1 MLRPLRSPGQASD
14 DEQLR
19 LATIAAL
26 VEHCS
31 DPGPLANRLAIDTS
45 RFVIPSHAISADH
58 GVYSDQPP
66 MLAFLL
72 SGPAWVLDRLGYP
85 LRESS
90 VFSAYI
96 ITLLGVTLPVAGA
109 AGLVYRMGRIFELK
123 RKWRTALAAA

>member
-1 MLRPLRSPGQASD
+1 MESAVVPNPEVRARRPYVRPWALATPILVLLFCLPMLRPLRSPGQASD

-19 LATIAAL
+19 LATISAL

-31 DPGPLANRLAIDTS
+31 DSGPLANRLAIDTT
-45 RFVIPSHAISADH
+45 RFVLPSHVYAVDH
-58 GVYSDQPP
+58 KIYSDQPP

-72 SGPAWVLDRLGYP
+72 SGPAWVLDRIGYP

-96 ITLLGVTLPVAGA
+96 L
-109 AGLVYRMGRIFELK
+109 
-123 RKWRTALAAA
+123 